1 MKAYIIELVK
11 SYKNGKRKRKKKSCV
26 FCVFQKFAIP
36 RKGQL
41 DEKDF

>member
-26 FCVFQKFAIP
+26 FQKFKIL
-36 RKGQL
+36 RKGKL
-41 DEKDF
+41 DEKDC